1 MFLGINMIMVNV
13 LEFFFITNSAGTI
26 WDNTKVNIPFFSF
39 CTLEKQRL
47 LLDLLN
53 ICNITMI
60 LMKRTEFLTGR
71 TEMLDLLL
79 LFHEMDRVVQVD
91 TIPLTLFAQKL
102 NLWNEES
109 ISLLFNSQVIIMID
123 WVDDISYCLR
133 TASEFKYS
141 CSL

>member
-39 CTLEKQRL
+39 CALEKQCL

-79 LFHEMDRVVQVD
+79 LFHEMDRVVQVG
-91 TIPLTLFAQKL
+91 TIALTLFAQKL

-109 ISLLFNSQVIIMID
+109 ISLLFNSQ
-123 WVDDISYCLR
+123 
-133 TASEFKYS
+133 
-141 CSL
+141 SLWW

>member
-39 CTLEKQRL
+39 CALEKQRL